1 VETAADVAPPTR
13 TGRSGSG
20 GLDQR
25 TPPPGRSNRPVPTWL
40 IVLAVISLIAVVSS
54 YAAIRDGSDPRVEGG
69 VAEVDT
75 PLPDIE
81 GEGVSGGPVSIGDQ
95 AGQVTVVNVWA
106 TWCEPCKREQPA
118 LRSLAKRYRDRGV
131 AFVGINY
138 RDDQAKARTWIE
150 DFHVPY
156 PSVYDPNGQIAAQL
170 GFPFLPDTY
179 VVDSGGTIRYAVY
192 GETDEAELS
201 GLIGQVL
208 GGSTG

>member
-1 VETAADVAPPTR
+1 VATAADVAPPTR
-13 TGRSGSG
+13 IEPGGSG
-20 GLDQR
+20 PDHSS
-25 TPPPGRSNRPVPTWL
+25 TPPARSKRPVPAWL
-40 IVLAVISLIAVVSS
+40 IVLAVISLIAVVAS
-54 YAAIRDGSDPRVEGG
+54 YGAMRGGSDPRVEGG
-69 VAEVDT
+69 VAELDA

-81 GEGVSGGPVSIGDQ
+81 GEGVSGGHVSIGDQ

-118 LRSLAKRYRDRGV
+118 LRSLAKQYRDRGV
-131 AFVGINY
+131 AFVGVNY

-156 PSVYDPNGQIAAQL
+156 PSVYDPDGQIATQL

-179 VVDSGGTIRYAVY
+179 VVDSAGTIHYAVY

-201 GLIGQVL
+201 GLIDQVL
-208 GGSTG
+208 EGSSD